1 MKLHLLLALLVVSL
15 TACDSRD
22 FDSDTFAQTST
33 QFYDV
38 AYSVT
43 GTYSSCEI
51 SFVALDKSVKTVSSS
66 LPWSNEP
73 FQVQIRGTESTFNAA
88 VSATCEDDE
97 RLGKSTASVYVN
109 DELKS
114 KGATTGFGQTA
125 RAEFLVH
132 TQ

>member
-33 QFYDV
+33 TYFDV
-38 AYSVT
+38 SYSVT
-43 GTYSSCEI
+43 GTYSTCEI
-51 SFVALDKSVKTVSSS
+51 SYVAVDGTLKTESSS
-66 LPWSNEP
+66 LPWSKEP
-73 FQVQIRGTESTFNAA
+73 FSVRVAGSSSTFNAA
-88 VSATCEDDE
+88 VHATCQDEE

-125 RAEFLVH
+125 SAEFLVYN
-132 TQ
+132 Q